1 MIEMPDDRILFS
13 AAPSSSCFLSFLLF
27 LLLMVS
33 SAGAD
38 CVASP
43 FSVRVGNV
51 SLTNSQVARGLAISV
66 GTPAQPFAFLPQW

>member
-1 MIEMPDDRILFS
+1 MPDDRMLFS
-13 AAPSSSCFLSFLLF
+13 AAPSSSCLLSLLPF

-38 CVASP
+38 CVPSP

-51 SLTNSQVARGLAISV
+51 SLTNNQVARGLDISV